1 MNSGKGAV
9 NGSREAGI
17 MPTLLGVV
25 LLLTMAAF
33 GKDAGKIQP
42 HPDYVPDEKTAERI
56 AEAVLVAQ
64 FGQERV
70 SAQLPL
76 HAASTSKDLW
86 LVQGTLEGLHG
97 PGGNFG
103 VWVNKHTSCIS
114 VIERMK

>member
-1 MNSGKGAV
+1 MSLNRG
-9 NGSREAGI
+9 RWTI
-17 MPTLLGVV
+17 PV
-25 LLLTMAAF
+25 LLVLVLTMVVF
-33 GKDAGKIQP
+33 GKDGGKIPP

-70 SAQLPL
+70 SAQLTL

-86 LVQGTLEGLHG
+86 LVQGTLHGLHG

-103 VWVNKHTSCIS
+103 VWVNKHTGC
-114 VIERMK
+114 VKLIERMK

>member
-1 MNSGKGAV
+1 VDATKAGFNRGGNRVGK
-9 NGSREAGI
+9 
-17 MPTLLGVV
+17 LLGVV
-25 LLLTMAAF
+25 LLLTMVAL
-33 GKDAGKIQP
+33 GKDSGKTP
-42 HPDYVPDEKTAERI
+42 SHPDYVPDEKTAVQI

-86 LVQGTLEGLHG
+86 LVQGTLQGLHG

-103 VWVNKHTSCIS
+103 VWVNKHTGC
-114 VIERMK
+114 VKVMERMK